1 MSTVI
6 EELEAFRQYVLEHS
20 RTDST
25 DASFEELFQR
35 WTASRLSEAEREQS
49 LQSLR
54 RGLADADAGHLVDAE
69 VAIQET
75 RARLVQKL

>member
-20 RTDST
+20 RTGST
-25 DASFEELFQR
+25 GASLDELFHR
-35 WTASRLSEAEREQS
+35 WSASRLSEAELEQS

-54 RGLADADAGHLVDAE
+54 RGLADADAGRLVDADAA
-69 VAIQET
+69 VQEM

>member
-1 MSTVI
+1 MSTVN

-20 RTDST
+20 RTDPT
-25 DASFEELFQR
+25 GASLEEVFQR
-35 WTASRLSEAEREQS
+35 WCASRLSEAELEQS

-54 RGLADADAGHLVDAE
+54 RGLADADAGRLVDADAA
-69 VAIQET
+69 VQEM